1 MKFKKI
7 STKMSIILVASI
19 VVVAVVS
26 IIGSFIGFVK
36 ISDTII
42 HDISKTSVD
51 GIFNELDELKSNSQQ
66 FAKMYAEKAD
76 IVSGVVGGGKTGIN
90 SALEAIGNVAGAD
103 TDFIFIT
110 DKTGKILAN
119 FGILNKSDEND
130 KPEFLKDYAG
140 TSIASTKVITA
151 AIKGEYSTEIEPI
164 LDIKLA
170 ICTAAPINNSSGTL
184 IGYLCTGYNL
194 AKYEFVDDLK
204 DSTGNEYTIF
214 FGDERINTTLSEN
227 GQRLVGT
234 KLDSKIAETVLN
246 KQKIFTNEINFR
258 GRRFYAIY
266 RPIIDDKTGESI
278 GIVFSGR
285 PVEEIYDLMLII
297 YAFVFGAIVIAGII
311 VIFLNR
317 SFTKRI
323 IVRPIEKMSKLATEL
338 SSGNLHAEPV
348 EHRSSDELGALSDAL
363 SFTVSTLRKYVDDIS
378 TNLDLMANGDFSNEI
393 TENYIGDFS
402 PIKDSLIKISKD
414 LSATLSSIKTSA
426 EQVKAGAEQVS
437 NGAQLLSQ
445 GATEQASAMEELS
458 ATINDIFG
466 EVQKNAQ
473 NVNTATDYVEQ
484 TVRDVEKSNEE
495 MRRMLEAMNDISASS
510 EEIGKIN
517 KVIEDIAFQTNILA
531 LNAAVEAAR
540 AGAAGKGFAVVADEV
555 RNLASKSAE
564 AAKQTTQLIEGS
576 KTVVAEGAKIAEETA
591 KALEGVSKN
600 SLLVKDIMA
609 KIDEASEQQAA
620 AIKQITQGID
630 QISTVIQT
638 NSATAEESA
647 AASEQLSGQASMLD
661 SEVSK
666 FKLSS
671 DVSSFGGMQDE
682 PDEPFAPN
690 DILLDEPSEDSF
702 PSASSSSIDF
712 PSLND
717 FDSKY

>member
-1 MKFKKI
+1 MKIKKI
-7 STKMSIILVASI
+7 STKMSLILVASI
-19 VVVAVVS
+19 VVVTVVS
-26 IIGSFIGFVK
+26 LVGSFIGFIK

-42 HDISKTSVD
+42 HEISESSIN
-51 GIFNELDELKSNSQQ
+51 GIFNELEEFKSDSQQ

-76 IVSGVVGGGKTGIN
+76 IISGVVGGGKTGLN
-90 SALEAIGNVAGAD
+90 AALDAIGNVAGAD

-110 DKTGKILAN
+110 DKTGKIVAN
-119 FGILNKSDEND
+119 FGILNKSGDND

-140 TSIASTKVITA
+140 TSIASTKVISA
-151 AIKGEYSTEIEPI
+151 AIKGEYTTEMEPI

-170 ICTAAPINNSSGTL
+170 ICSAAPINNSSGTL
-184 IGYLCTGYNL
+184 MGFLCTGYNL
-194 AKYEFVDDLK
+194 AKYTFVDDLK
-204 DSTGNEYTIF
+204 SSTGNEYTVF
-214 FGDERINTTLSEN
+214 SGDERINTTLSEN

-234 KLDSKIAETVLN
+234 KLDSKIAKTVLTE
-246 KQKIFTNEINFR
+246 QKIFTNEIVFR

-266 RPIIDDKTGESI
+266 RPIINDKTGETI
-278 GIVFSGR
+278 GAIFTGR
-285 PVEEIYDLMLII
+285 PVEEIYGLMLII
-297 YAFVFGAIVIAGII
+297 YAFVFGAIVIAGIV

-317 SFTKRI
+317 IFTKRT
-323 IVRPIEKMSKLATEL
+323 IVRPLEKMSRLATEL

-348 EHRSSDELGALSDAL
+348 EHKSSDELGALSDAL
-363 SFTVSTLRKYVDDIS
+363 SFTVTTLRKYVDDIS
-378 TNLDLMANGDFSNEI
+378 TNLGLMASGDFSNEI

-414 LSATLSSIKTSA
+414 LSTTLSSIKTSA

-445 GATEQASAMEELS
+445 GATEQASTMEELS
-458 ATINDIFG
+458 ATINNISDD
-466 EVQKNAQ
+466 VQRNAK
-473 NVNTATDYVEQ
+473 NVNTATNYVEQ

-495 MRRMLEAMNDISASS
+495 MKRMLEAMNDISSSS
-510 EEIGKIN
+510 EEISKIN

-576 KTVVAEGAKIAEETA
+576 KSVVAEGAKIAEETA
-591 KALEGVSKN
+591 KSLEGVSKN
-600 SLLVKDIMA
+600 SLLVKDIIE

-647 AASEQLSGQASMLD
+647 AASEQLSGQASMLE

-666 FKLSS
+666 FKLAS
-671 DVSSFGGMQDE
+671 DVSAFAGSLQND
-682 PDEPFAPN
+682 DPFAPK
-690 DILLDEPSEDSF
+690 DIFLDEPQEVSF
-702 PSASSSSIDF
+702 PSLSPSPSDF
-712 PSLND
+712 PSLDN

>member
-1 MKFKKI
+1 MKIKKI
-7 STKMSIILVASI
+7 STKMSLILVASI
-19 VVVAVVS
+19 VVVTIVS
-26 IIGSFIGFVK
+26 LVGSFIGFVR

-42 HDISKTSVD
+42 HEISESSVN
-51 GIFNELDELKSNSQQ
+51 GIFNKLEEFKSNSQQ

-76 IVSGVVGGGKTGIN
+76 IISGVVGGGKTGLN
-90 SALEAIGNVAGAD
+90 TTLDAIGNVAGAD

-110 DKTGKILAN
+110 DKTGKIVAN
-119 FGILNKSDEND
+119 FGILNKSGESD

-140 TSIASTKVITA
+140 TSIASTKVISA
-151 AIKGEYSTEIEPI
+151 AIKGEYTTEIEPI

-170 ICTAAPINNSSGTL
+170 ICSAAPINNSSGTL
-184 IGYLCTGYNL
+184 IGFLCTGYNL
-194 AKYEFVDDLK
+194 AKYAFVDDLK
-204 DSTGNEYTIF
+204 SSTGNEYTVF
-214 FGDERINTTLSEN
+214 FGDERVNTTLIEN

-234 KLDSKIAETVLN
+234 KLDSKIAKTVLTE
-246 KQKIFTNEINFR
+246 QKIFTNEIVFR

-278 GIVFSGR
+278 GIIFTGR
-285 PVEEIYDLMLII
+285 PAEEIYNLMLVI
-297 YAFVFGAIVIAGII
+297 YAFVFGAIVIAGIM

-317 SFTKRI
+317 SFTKRT
-323 IVRPIEKMSKLATEL
+323 IVRPLEKMSVLATEL
-338 SSGNLHAEPV
+338 SSGNLHAETV
-348 EHRSSDELGALSDAL
+348 EYKSGDELGALSDAL
-363 SFTVSTLRKYVDDIS
+363 SFTVTTLRKYVDDIS
-378 TNLDLMANGDFSNEI
+378 TNLGLMASGDFSNEI

-445 GATEQASAMEELS
+445 GATEQASTMEELS
-458 ATINDIFG
+458 ATINNISD
-466 EVQKNAQ
+466 EVQRNAE
-473 NVNTATDYVEQ
+473 NVNTATNYVEQ
-484 TVRDVEKSNEE
+484 TVRDIEKSNAE
-495 MRRMLEAMNDISASS
+495 MKRMLEAMNDISTSS
-510 EEIGKIN
+510 EEISKIN

-576 KTVVAEGAKIAEETA
+576 KSVVAEGAKIAEETA
-591 KALEGVSKN
+591 KSLEGVSKN
-600 SLLVKDIMA
+600 SLLVKDIIE

-647 AASEQLSGQASMLD
+647 AASEELSGQASMLE

-671 DVSSFGGMQDE
+671 DVSAFTGSLQND
-682 PDEPFAPN
+682 DPFAPK
-690 DILLDEPSEDSF
+690 DIFLDEPNAEPFPSF
-702 PSASSSSIDF
+702 TPSASDF
-712 PSLND
+712 PSLDN

>member
-1 MKFKKI
+1 MKIKKI
-7 STKMSIILVASI
+7 STKMSLILVASI
-19 VVVAVVS
+19 VVVTVVS
-26 IIGSFIGFVK
+26 LVGSLIGFVR

-42 HDISKTSVD
+42 HDISEASVN
-51 GIFNELDELKSNSQQ
+51 GIFNELEEFKSNSQQ

-76 IVSGVVGGGKTGIN
+76 IVSGVVGGGKTGLN
-90 SALEAIGNVAGAD
+90 TVLDEIGNVAGAD

-110 DKTGKILAN
+110 DKTGKIVAN
-119 FGILNKSDEND
+119 FGILNKSGDND

-140 TSIASTKVITA
+140 TLIASTKVISA
-151 AIKGEYSTEIEPI
+151 AIKGEYTTEIEPI

-170 ICTAAPINNSSGTL
+170 ICSAAPIKNSSGTL
-184 IGYLCTGYNL
+184 IGFICTGYNL
-194 AKYEFVDDLK
+194 AKYSFVDELK
-204 DSTGNEYTIF
+204 CSTGNEYTVF
-214 FGDERINTTLSEN
+214 LGDERINTTIIKD
-227 GQRLVGT
+227 GQRAIGT
-234 KLDSKIAETVLN
+234 KLDSKIAKIVLEEKKMFSSET
-246 KQKIFTNEINFR
+246 KILGER
-258 GRRFYAIY
+258 YYAMY
-266 RPIIDDKTGESI
+266 KPIIDDKTGEAI
-278 GIVFSGR
+278 GIMFTGR
-285 PVEEIYDLMLII
+285 PVEEIYSLMLII
-297 YAFVFGAIVIAGII
+297 YAFVFGAIVIAGIV
-311 VIFLNR
+311 VILLNR
-317 SFTKRI
+317 IFTKRT
-323 IVRPIEKMSKLATEL
+323 IVRPLEKMSALATEL

-348 EHRSSDELGALSDAL
+348 EHKSSDELGALSDAL
-363 SFTVSTLRKYVDDIS
+363 SFTVTTLRKYVDDIS
-378 TNLDLMANGDFSNEI
+378 TNLGLMASGDFSNEI

-402 PIKDSLIKISKD
+402 PIKESLIKISKD
-414 LSATLSSIKTSA
+414 LSLTLSSIKTSA

-445 GATEQASAMEELS
+445 GATEQASTMQELS
-458 ATINDIFG
+458 ATINNISDD
-466 EVQKNAQ
+466 VQRNAK
-473 NVNTATDYVEQ
+473 NVNTATNYVEQ

-495 MRRMLEAMNDISASS
+495 MKRMLEAMNDISTSS
-510 EEIGKIN
+510 EEISKIN

-576 KTVVAEGAKIAEETA
+576 KSVVAEGAKIAEETA

-600 SLLVKDIMA
+600 SLLVKDIIE
-609 KIDEASEQQAA
+609 KIDDASEQQAA
-620 AIKQITQGID
+620 AIKQITQGIE

-647 AASEQLSGQASMLD
+647 AASEQLSGQASMLE

-671 DVSSFGGMQDE
+671 DVSAFTGSLQND
-682 PDEPFAPN
+682 DPFAPK
-690 DILLDEPSEDSF
+690 DIFLDEPNTEPF
-702 PSASSSSIDF
+702 PSFTPSPSDF
-712 PSLND
+712 PSLDN

>member
-1 MKFKKI
+1 MKIKKI
-7 STKMSIILVASI
+7 STKMSLILVASI
-19 VVVAVVS
+19 VLVTIVS
-26 IIGSFIGFVK
+26 IVGSYIGFIK

-42 HDISKTSVD
+42 HDIFESSIN
-51 GIFNELDELKSNSQQ
+51 GIFHELDDLKSNSQQ

-76 IVSGVVGGGKTGIN
+76 IVSGVVGGGKTGLN
-90 SALEAIGNVAGAD
+90 TTLDAIGNVAGAD

-110 DKTGKILAN
+110 DKTGKIIAN
-119 FGILNKSDEND
+119 FGILNKSHDND

-140 TSIASTKVITA
+140 TSIASTKVISA
-151 AIKGEYSTEIEPI
+151 AIKGEYTTEIEPI

-170 ICTAAPINNSSGTL
+170 ICSAAPIKNSSGTL
-184 IGYLCTGYNL
+184 IGFICTGYNL
-194 AKYEFVDDLK
+194 AKYSFVDDLK
-204 DSTGNEYTIF
+204 YSTGSEYTVF
-214 FGDERINTTLSEN
+214 LGDERINTTLSEN
-227 GQRLVGT
+227 GQRAIGT
-234 KLDSKIAETVLN
+234 KLDSKIAKIVLEEKKMFSGET
-246 KQKIFTNEINFR
+246 KILGER
-258 GRRFYAIY
+258 YDAMY
-266 RPIIDDKTGESI
+266 KPIIDDKTGESI
-278 GIVFSGR
+278 GIIFTGR
-285 PVEEIYDLMLII
+285 PVEEIYDLMLVI
-297 YAFVFGAIVIAGII
+297 YAFVFGAIVIAGIM

-317 SFTKRI
+317 SFTKRT
-323 IVRPIEKMSKLATEL
+323 IVRPLEKMSVLATEL

-348 EHRSSDELGALSDAL
+348 EHKSSDELGALSDAL
-363 SFTVSTLRKYVDDIS
+363 SFTVTTLRKYVDDIS
-378 TNLDLMANGDFSNEI
+378 TNLSHMASGDFSNEI

-445 GATEQASAMEELS
+445 GATEQASTMQELS
-458 ATINDIFG
+458 ATINNISD
-466 EVQKNAQ
+466 EVQRNAK
-473 NVNTATDYVEQ
+473 NVNTATNYVEQ
-484 TVRDVEKSNEE
+484 TVRDVEKSNAE
-495 MRRMLEAMNDISASS
+495 MKRMLEAMNDISSSS
-510 EEIGKIN
+510 EEISKIN

-555 RNLASKSAE
+555 RNLASKAAE

-576 KTVVAEGAKIAEETA
+576 KSVVAEGAKIAEETA

-600 SLLVKDIMA
+600 SLLVKDIIE
-609 KIDEASEQQAA
+609 KIDDASEQQAA
-620 AIKQITQGID
+620 AIKQITQEIE

-647 AASEQLSGQASMLD
+647 AASEQLSGQASMLE

-666 FKLSS
+666 FKLAS
-671 DVSSFGGMQDE
+671 DVSAFAGSLQND
-682 PDEPFAPN
+682 DPFAPK
-690 DILLDEPSEDSF
+690 DIFLDEPQEVSF
-702 PSASSSSIDF
+702 PSLSPSPSDF
-712 PSLND
+712 PSLDN

>member
-1 MKFKKI
+1 MKIKKI
-7 STKMSIILVASI
+7 STKMSLILVASI
-19 VVVAVVS
+19 VLVTIVS
-26 IIGSFIGFVK
+26 IVGSYIGFIK

-42 HDISKTSVD
+42 HDIFESSIN
-51 GIFNELDELKSNSQQ
+51 GIFHELDDLKSNSQQ

-76 IVSGVVGGGKTGIN
+76 IVSGVVGGGKTGLN
-90 SALEAIGNVAGAD
+90 TTLDAIGNVAGAD

-110 DKTGKILAN
+110 DKTGKIIAN
-119 FGILNKSDEND
+119 FGILNKSHDND

-140 TSIASTKVITA
+140 TSIASTKVISA
-151 AIKGEYSTEIEPI
+151 AIKGEYTTEIEPI

-170 ICTAAPINNSSGTL
+170 ICSAAPIKNSSGTL
-184 IGYLCTGYNL
+184 IGFICTGYNL
-194 AKYEFVDDLK
+194 AKYSFVDDLK
-204 DSTGNEYTIF
+204 YSTGSEYTVF
-214 FGDERINTTLSEN
+214 LGDERINTTLSEN
-227 GQRLVGT
+227 GQRAIGT
-234 KLDSKIAETVLN
+234 KLDSKIAKIVLEEKKMFSGET
-246 KQKIFTNEINFR
+246 KILGER
-258 GRRFYAIY
+258 YGAMYK
-266 RPIIDDKTGESI
+266 PIIDDKTGESI
-278 GIVFSGR
+278 GIIFTGR
-285 PVEEIYDLMLII
+285 PVEEIYDLMLVI
-297 YAFVFGAIVIAGII
+297 YAFVFGAIVIAGIM

-317 SFTKRI
+317 SFTKRT
-323 IVRPIEKMSKLATEL
+323 IVRPLEKMSVLATEL

-348 EHRSSDELGALSDAL
+348 EHKSSDELGALSDAL
-363 SFTVSTLRKYVDDIS
+363 SFTVTTLRKYVDDIS
-378 TNLDLMANGDFSNEI
+378 TNLSHMASGDFSNEI

-445 GATEQASAMEELS
+445 GATEQASTMQELS
-458 ATINDIFG
+458 ATINNISD
-466 EVQKNAQ
+466 EVQRNAK
-473 NVNTATDYVEQ
+473 NVNTATNYVEQ
-484 TVRDVEKSNEE
+484 TVRDVEKSNAE
-495 MRRMLEAMNDISASS
+495 MKRMLEAMNDISSSS
-510 EEIGKIN
+510 EEISKIN

-555 RNLASKSAE
+555 RNLASKAAE

-576 KTVVAEGAKIAEETA
+576 KSVVAEGAKIAEETA

-600 SLLVKDIMA
+600 SLLVKDIIE
-609 KIDEASEQQAA
+609 KIDDASEQQAA
-620 AIKQITQGID
+620 AIKQITQEIE

-647 AASEQLSGQASMLD
+647 AASEQLSGQASMLE

-666 FKLSS
+666 FKLAS
-671 DVSSFGGMQDE
+671 DVSAFAGSLQND
-682 PDEPFAPN
+682 DPFAPK
-690 DILLDEPSEDSF
+690 DIFLDEPQEVSF
-702 PSASSSSIDF
+702 PSLSPSPSDF
-712 PSLND
+712 PSLDN

>member
-1 MKFKKI
+1 MKIKKI
-7 STKMSIILVASI
+7 STKMSLILVASI
-19 VVVAVVS
+19 VVVTVVS
-26 IIGSFIGFVK
+26 LVGSFIGFIK

-42 HDISKTSVD
+42 HEISESSIN
-51 GIFNELDELKSNSQQ
+51 GIFNELEEFKSDSQQ

-76 IVSGVVGGGKTGIN
+76 IISGVVGGGKTGLN
-90 SALEAIGNVAGAD
+90 AALDAIGNVAGAD

-110 DKTGKILAN
+110 DKTGKIVAN
-119 FGILNKSDEND
+119 FGILNKSGDND

-140 TSIASTKVITA
+140 TSIASTKVISA
-151 AIKGEYSTEIEPI
+151 AIKGEYTTEMEPI

-170 ICTAAPINNSSGTL
+170 ICSAAPINNSSGTL
-184 IGYLCTGYNL
+184 MGFLCTGYNL
-194 AKYEFVDDLK
+194 AKYTFVDDLK
-204 DSTGNEYTIF
+204 SSTGNEYTVF
-214 FGDERINTTLSEN
+214 SGDERINTTLSEN

-234 KLDSKIAETVLN
+234 KLDSKIAKTVLTE
-246 KQKIFTNEINFR
+246 QKIFTNEIVFR

-266 RPIIDDKTGESI
+266 RPIINDKTGETI
-278 GIVFSGR
+278 GAIFTGR
-285 PVEEIYDLMLII
+285 PVEEIYGLMLII
-297 YAFVFGAIVIAGII
+297 YAFVFGAIVIAGIV

-317 SFTKRI
+317 IFTKRT
-323 IVRPIEKMSKLATEL
+323 IVRPLEKMSRLATEL

-348 EHRSSDELGALSDAL
+348 EHKSSDELGALSDAL
-363 SFTVSTLRKYVDDIS
+363 SFTVTTLRKYVDDIS
-378 TNLDLMANGDFSNEI
+378 TNLGLMASGDFSNEI

-414 LSATLSSIKTSA
+414 LSTTLSSIKTSA

-445 GATEQASAMEELS
+445 GATEQASTMEELS
-458 ATINDIFG
+458 ATINNISDD
-466 EVQKNAQ
+466 VQRNAK
-473 NVNTATDYVEQ
+473 NVNTATNYVEQ

-495 MRRMLEAMNDISASS
+495 MKRMLEAMNDISTSS
-510 EEIGKIN
+510 EEISKIN

-576 KTVVAEGAKIAEETA
+576 KSVVAEGAKIAEETA

-600 SLLVKDIMA
+600 SLLVKDIIE
-609 KIDEASEQQAA
+609 KIDDASEQQAA
-620 AIKQITQGID
+620 AIKQITQGIE

-647 AASEQLSGQASMLD
+647 AASEQLSGQASMLE

-666 FKLSS
+666 FKLASDASAFTSS
-671 DVSSFGGMQDE
+671 LQNDD
-682 PDEPFAPN
+682 PFAPK
-690 DILLDEPSEDSF
+690 DIFLDEPNAEPFPSF
-702 PSASSSSIDF
+702 APSASDF
-712 PSLND
+712 PSLDN